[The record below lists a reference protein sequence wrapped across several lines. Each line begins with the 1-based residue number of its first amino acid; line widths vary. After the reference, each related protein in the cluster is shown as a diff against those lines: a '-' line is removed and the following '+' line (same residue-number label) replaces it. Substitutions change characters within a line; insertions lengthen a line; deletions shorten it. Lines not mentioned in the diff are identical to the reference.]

1 MIFMDTKTDPNIHT
15 SVLLDELVW
24 AIPLKQDWK
33 NIIIDATL
41 GLAGHA
47 SEIVKKMNP
56 WDIFIGFDADKRN
69 LELAEI
75 RLKKIQ
81 TQFNPDVEVLLIH
94 SNFAHMRERLLE
106 NEITV
111 VSAVYYDLGV
121 SSLHFDE
128 AERGFSLRLEWP
140 LDMRFDNRTWKTA
153 ADILN
158 YAEEKEIFQILKD
171 FGEEPAARK
180 IAARVLETRKQN
192 KFQTT
197 TDLTEFL
204 DTEINSHIKTK
215 MRVFQALRI
224 AVNHELDTL
233 QNSLEQAI
241 TILEPNGIIFA
252 ISFHSLED
260 RIVKQ
265 TFKKESKD
273 CICRDIICSCKHEK
287 QLKILTKKPILPS
300 PEEQKKNSRSK
311 SAKARAAI
319 KI

>member
-15 SVLLDELVW
+15 SVLLRELVW
-24 AIPLKQDWK
+24 AISLKRTEK
-33 NIIIDATL
+33 NIVVDATL

-47 SEIVKKMNP
+47 GEILKHMHA
-56 WDIFIGFDADKRN
+56 WDILIGFDADERN
-69 LELAEI
+69 LSLAKTHLE
-75 RLKKIQ
+75 KIQ
-81 TQFNPDVEVLLIH
+81 TQFAPWVEIILIH
-94 SNFAHMRERLLE
+94 SNFVDLRERLQDY
-106 NEITV
+106 EITS
-111 VSAVYYDLGV
+111 VSAIYYDLGV

-140 LDMRFDNRTWKTA
+140 LDMRFDTRSWKTA

-171 FGEEPAARK
+171 FWEEPAARK
-180 IAARVLETRKQN
+180 IAARVLEARKQK

-197 TDLTEFL
+197 TDLIDFL
-204 DTEINSHIKTK
+204 DSEINKHIKTK

-224 AVNHELDTL
+224 AVNHELENL
-233 QNSLEQAI
+233 EKSLWEAI
-241 TILEPNGIIFA
+241 EILEPNGIIFA

-273 CICRDIICSCKHEK
+273 CICRDIICTCKHTK
-287 QLKILTKKPILPS
+287 KLKILTKKPILPS
-300 PEEQKKNSRSK
+300 EIEQKNNPRSR
-311 SAKARAAI
+311 SAKARAAT